1 MDVWQPPLLYHENI
15 YEKKPFYSISHYL
28 TIWFYGIMEYTWDNI
43 NSNTDCI
50 YFIHT
55 GDDEDQPDK
64 PRDDEPAV
72 EPADERNAAPLD
84 DNGGLK
90 RSKRRKNVLKVNM
103 IITEY
108 VL

>member
-1 MDVWQPPLLYHENI
+1 MVLWNTLGTI
-15 YEKKPFYSISHYL
+15 L
-28 TIWFYGIMEYTWDNI
+28 TPIQTVYT
-43 NSNTDCI
+43 SSTQE
-50 YFIHT
+50 T
-55 GDDEDQPDK
+55 SDDEDQPDK

-72 EPADERNAAPLD
+72 EPADETNAAPLD